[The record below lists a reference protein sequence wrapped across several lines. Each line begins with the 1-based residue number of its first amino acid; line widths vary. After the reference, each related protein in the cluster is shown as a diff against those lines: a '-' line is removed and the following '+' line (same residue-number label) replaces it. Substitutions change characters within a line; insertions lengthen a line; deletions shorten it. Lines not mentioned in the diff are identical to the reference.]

1 MIKCILTII
10 CLIIAAISAVV
21 TIIETSC
28 HQSGEKKKKKNK
40 IMTPLNIC
48 SGWWVST
55 DDRFVAHYN
64 TKEDAIAHVK
74 YQKERMHSTKNWH
87 VQYIKV
93 EFKEYIT
100 FNE

>member
-1 MIKCILTII
+1 MVVHNILPFYQPVNIF
-10 CLIIAAISAVV
+10 
-21 TIIETSC
+21 
-28 HQSGEKKKKKNK
+28 

-55 DDRFVAHYN
+55 DDRFVTCYN
-64 TKEDAIAHVK
+64 TKQQAIAHVK

-93 EFKEYIT
+93 EFKEYLT
-100 FNE
+100 F

>member
-1 MIKCILTII
+1 MEIGSISTMVVHNSIAVMMI
-10 CLIIAAISAVV
+10 VRV
-21 TIIETSC
+21 YHTSLY
-28 HQSGEKKKKKNK
+28 QPINVF

-55 DDRFVAHYN
+55 DDRFVASYN
-64 TKEDAIAHVK
+64 TKEEAIAHVK

-93 EFKEYIT
+93 EFKEYLT
-100 FNE
+100 F

>member
-1 MIKCILTII
+1 MI
-10 CLIIAAISAVV
+10 VRV
-21 TIIETSC
+21 YHTSLY
-28 HQSGEKKKKKNK
+28 QPVNVF